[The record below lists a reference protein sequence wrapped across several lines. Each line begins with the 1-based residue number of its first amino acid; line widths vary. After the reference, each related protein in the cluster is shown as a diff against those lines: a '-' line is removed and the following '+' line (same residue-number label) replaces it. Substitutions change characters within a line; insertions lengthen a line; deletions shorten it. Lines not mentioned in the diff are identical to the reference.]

1 MASPGDTRNF
11 ETNSSSSRNS
21 MNYEFAANAESQNGS
36 TEEPNPEE
44 AQRGRDRQQGQGC
57 SSICMTAIQGIVEKP
72 MPKEKGE
79 AAASAKPSTRE
90 LLNPEGRP
98 ARASIFPA
106 SQKSKAPTAE
116 VEEEMEKL
124 VVGISRLGDRE
135 VMGDP
140 REQPRSGQRDVFFE
154 EHSLLLKLLEKHDS
168 PTEIQK
174 RKERNLVTEYPYSGR
189 GWSAVDERAAVTFS
203 QAKPVSQGLLSVSKP
218 PSFTTNQVTY
228 QPQLY
233 GGPWHD
239 YASSCTSSPMPS
251 LYPSMGS
258 NAFLARNSSQSC
270 ASYASDS
277 TLYSHSW
284 PTPLETPQGG
294 QSQSSR
300 SFYFKSLGPEMK
312 EKRMPFQEIPSCPWR
327 QHASLSLPQVP
338 WAASSEEGFIDSHC
352 HLDLLFYRLSF
363 KGAFSKF
370 REIYS
375 SSFPKEFQGCIS
387 NFCDP
392 RWLINSGLWEEL
404 LKEDM
409 VWGTFGCHP
418 NYAHHYN
425 SLERNIL
432 QGLHHPKAVAFGK
445 IGLNYSHKS
454 TTSVSQQQ
462 RMLVKQL
469 QLAVSLKKPL
479 LIYCREADKDLL
491 YFLKTYVPPDYKI
504 HWQCFIGNYATIEPF
519 LKYFPNLFVGFT
531 GVLTYVSA
539 GDIREALKEIPLE
552 RILVESDAPYFVPLG
567 VPKSLGPHSHPGMAI
582 YTVAEI
588 ARVKGETLSHTLA
601 TLRRNTYRI
610 YNV

>member
-1 MASPGDTRNF
+1 MASPGDSRNF

-21 MNYEFAANAESQNGS
+21 MNYEFAANAEGQNGS
-36 TEEPNPEE
+36 SEEPNPEE
-44 AQRGRDRQQGQGC
+44 AQRGRDRQRGQGC

-79 AAASAKPSTRE
+79 AAASAKPSARE
-90 LLNPEGRP
+90 LLNPGGRP

-189 GWSAVDERAAVTFS
+189 GWSAVDESAAVTFS

-239 YASSCTSSPMPS
+239 YACSCTSSPMPS

-258 NAFLARNSSQSC
+258 NAFLARTSGQSC
-270 ASYASDS
+270 PSYHASDS

-284 PTPLETPQGG
+284 PTSLETPQG
-294 QSQSSR
+294 
-300 SFYFKSLGPEMK
+300 
-312 EKRMPFQEIPSCPWR
+312 
-327 QHASLSLPQVP
+327 
-338 WAASSEEGFIDSHC
+338 
-352 HLDLLFYRLSF
+352 
-363 KGAFSKF
+363 GAFSKF
-370 REIYS
+370 REIYR
-375 SSFPKEFQGCIS
+375 SSFPKEFQGCLS

-404 LKEDM
+404 LKEDA

-418 NYAHHYN
+418 NYVRHCN
-425 SLERNIL
+425 NILERNIL
-432 QGLHHPKAVAFGK
+432 QALRHPKAVAFGK
-445 IGLNYSHKS
+445 IGLDDSHKS
-454 TTSVSQQQ
+454 TTSVPQQQ
-462 RMLVKQL
+462 RMLVKQPR
-469 QLAVSLKKPL
+469 LAVSLKKPL

-504 HWQCFIGNYATIEPF
+504 HWQCFTGSYATIEPF

-531 GVLTYVSA
+531 GVLSYFSA

-552 RILVESDAPYFVPLG
+552 RILVESDAPYFIPHGL
-567 VPKSLGPHSHPGMAI
+567 PKSLGPHSHPGMAI

-601 TLRRNTYRI
+601 TLRGNTYRI